1 MQHALHRSRIAAA
14 QPADDRPHD
23 NRMPVK
29 PRQVSQLI
37 NPAAIEAWAYCSR
50 SPAERLQTC
59 AGNFR
64 GLSVGE
70 GDSLY
75 SRQITQLLRLP
86 SHAVSNRIEAERLL
100 CPRQSF
106 CSLRLDLQ
114 LRDAGTLPIP
124 QFGFEAKLCIGV
136 CQQSVADKIPLAI
149 QEIRS
154 IWRRWVNYDRLL
166 TSLRNT

>member
-29 PRQVSQLI
+29 PGQVSQLI

-86 SHAVSNRIEAERLL
+86 SHAVSNRIEAERFL
-100 CPRQSF
+100 CPRQSSAACGLIF
-106 CSLRLDLQ
+106 SYGMQARSRSRSSDLKQSFALAFASRASRTKYRLRFRRLG
-114 LRDAGTLPIP
+114 AY
-124 QFGFEAKLCIGV
+124 GV
-136 CQQSVADKIPLAI
+136 GG
-149 QEIRS
+149 S
-154 IWRRWVNYDRLL
+154 IMTDY
-166 TSLRNT
+166 